1 MVNER
6 FKNRNKA
13 WNKERKLS
21 ENNFQLTCESIE
33 HSRLISP
40 NKQVAAIKEKWSM
53 QNLMWARPFKFL
65 D

>member
-13 WNKERKLS
+13 WNGERKLS
-21 ENNFQLTCESIE
+21 ENNLELVYESIE

-53 QNLMWARPFKFL
+53 QDLMWARPFKFL